1 MKMPSQVAAEFVRA
15 AEAVAEE
22 LVANERREQQELA
35 LPLEE
40 MVAQASE
47 SLRGKY
53 DVSRLRRD
61 HPQLVNLITWLLS
74 LPGMTHQAIAEACG
88 KGVCWETVAA
98 IAAMG
103 AESIREFKLRQ
114 AAKLQLVLDAATP
127 GLMAKAA
134 QGKLSALDFK
144 LLTDAF
150 LQLSGEGHTV
160 RFEGRQEDDPRR
172 ARLREVLASGRGS
185 GMVFEAEILP
195 QKAESAG
202 LPLPPP
208 VVPAGPIIAG
218 DSQSPEN
225 RHNTGEKS
233 TATRIAT

>member
-1 MKMPSQVAAEFVRA
+1 MKVPSQIAAEFVRA

-35 LPLEE
+35 LPMEDL
-40 MVAQASE
+40 VAQASE

-74 LPGMTHQAIAEACG
+74 IPGMTHQAIAEACG

-98 IAAMG
+98 IAATG
-103 AESIREFKLRQ
+103 AEPIREFKLRQ

-172 ARLREVLASGRGS
+172 ARIREMLASGGGT

-195 QKAESAG
+195 QKAESAA

-208 VVPAGPIIAG
+208 VAPTGPAITG
-218 DSQSPEN
+218 DSKSHTKRDFSPDN
-225 RHNTGEKS
+225 Q
-233 TATRIAT
+233 

>member
-1 MKMPSQVAAEFVRA
+1 MKVTSEIVADFARA
-15 AEAVAEE
+15 AEAVADA
-22 LVANERREQQELA
+22 LVSNQRQAEQQELGFE
-35 LPLEE
+35 LEE
-40 MVAQASE
+40 RVAE
-47 SLRGKY
+47 IGEGLRGKY

-74 LPGMTHQAIAEACG
+74 LPGMTYQAIAEACG

-98 IAAMG
+98 IAATG

-127 GLMAKAA
+127 GLMARAA
-134 QGKLSALDFK
+134 EGKMSALDFK

-160 RFEGRQEDDPRR
+160 RFEGRQDDDPRR
-172 ARLREVLASGRGS
+172 ARLRQLISGSSS

-195 QKAESAG
+195 QKADSAALPIQRPAATAG
-202 LPLPPP
+202 LL
-208 VVPAGPIIAG
+208 IAG
-218 DSQSPEN
+218 DS
-225 RHNTGEKS
+225 KS
-233 TATRIAT
+233 HASISKTIDNQ

>member
-1 MKMPSQVAAEFVRA
+1 MKMPSQVAADFVRA
-15 AEAVAEE
+15 AEAVANE
-22 LVANERREQQELA
+22 LVANERREQQELL
-35 LPLEE
+35 LPMEE

-53 DVSRLRRD
+53 DVTRLRRD

-98 IAAMG
+98 IAATG

-114 AAKLQLVLDAATP
+114 AAKIQLMLDAATP

-172 ARLREVLASGRGS
+172 ARLREVLASGRDT
-185 GMVFEAEILP
+185 GMVFEAEVIP
-195 QKAESAG
+195 QKAASTSVAI
-202 LPLPPP
+202 LPPP
-208 VVPAGPIIAG
+208 FVQA
-218 DSQSPEN
+218 
-225 RHNTGEKS
+225 NTSDAKPD
-233 TATRIAT
+233 

>member
-1 MKMPSQVAAEFVRA
+1 MKVPSHIAREFVRA

-22 LVANERREQQELA
+22 LVSNERREQQELA

-40 MVAQASE
+40 MVAKASE

-98 IAAMG
+98 IAATG

-114 AAKLQLVLDAATP
+114 SAKLQLVLDAATP

-172 ARLREVLASGRGS
+172 ARLREVLASGRDA

-195 QKAESAG
+195 QKAEPAA
-202 LPLPPP
+202 LP
-208 VVPAGPIIAG
+208 AWSGPIPVGQREAG
-218 DSQSPEN
+218 DCKSPNE
-225 RHNTGEKS
+225 RS
-233 TATRIAT
+233 

>member
-1 MKMPSQVAAEFVRA
+1 MKIPRQVAADFVRA
-15 AEAVAEE
+15 AEAVADE

-35 LPLEE
+35 LPLEDE
-40 MVAQASE
+40 VAKASE

-98 IAAMG
+98 IAASG
-103 AESIREFKLRQ
+103 AEPIREFKLRQ
-114 AAKLQLVLDAATP
+114 AGKLQLVLDAATP
-127 GLMAKAA
+127 GLLAKAS
-134 QGKLSALDFK
+134 QGKLTALDFK

-160 RFEGRQEDDPRR
+160 RFEGRNEDDPRR
-172 ARLREVLASGRGS
+172 ARLRQVLASGQS
-185 GMVFEAEILP
+185 TGMVLEAEILP
-195 QKAESAG
+195 QKAALLDG
-202 LPLPPP
+202 AVLPPL
-208 VVPAGPIIAG
+208 
-218 DSQSPEN
+218 
-225 RHNTGEKS
+225 
-233 TATRIAT
+233 